1 MSTNNKIKNPIIV
14 YFEKYE
20 DISSEILSAERN
32 CKILSKELVENHI
45 KYKIENRNHTIYLVI
60 NRKEYNNAIRLLLM
74 TGLDFFAI
82 YYENHNKE
90 VV

>member
-1 MSTNNKIKNPIIV
+1 MSKNKNIENPIII

-32 CKILSKELVENHI
+32 CKILSKELVKNNI
-45 KYKIENRNHTIYLVI
+45 KYKIENKNHAIYLVI
-60 NRKEYNNAIRLLLM
+60 NRKEYDNAIKLLLM
-74 TGLDFFAI
+74 TSLDFFTI